1 MAPEKA
7 SPEVVTRGR
16 KNLDSL
22 FFIKSELLTSRAK
35 KKSPTEGEKKK
46 KKPEGNCPPPSP
58 TGLSAGTN
66 KQEDECAQ

>member
-22 FFIKSELLTSRAK
+22 FYKVGITDFKGKEEISLKRR
-35 KKSPTEGEKKK
+35 KKK

-66 KQEDECAQ
+66 KQEE

>member
-16 KNLDSL
+16 KNLDCLFYKVGITDFKGKEEISL
-22 FFIKSELLTSRAK
+22 KRR
-35 KKSPTEGEKKK
+35 KKK

-58 TGLSAGTN
+58 TGLNAGTN
-66 KQEDECAQ
+66 KQEDGCAQ

>member
-46 KKPEGNCPPPSP
+46 KK
-58 TGLSAGTN
+58 A
-66 KQEDECAQ
+66 